1 MDIIAVPL
9 KPFGLAKARLAS
21 AFDGAEREYLGR
33 RTAAHTIEMIG
44 AAFGSVWVV
53 TSDAVVSAW
62 AGSRGAQV
70 IEEVPGEGLDGA
82 AARVVETAAGGRWM
96 VVHADLPLLEPND
109 VAGAWEAIPA
119 SGLLLAPSHDGGTS
133 VLGGSIPWSG
143 FAYGPGSFRRHLG
156 RARRLPTRIMTRSG
170 FLLDIDSPAD
180 YRAAASSR
188 AGSWLEG
195 RVPPHGG

>member
-21 AFDGAEREYLGR
+21 AFDGAERECLGR
-33 RTAAHTIEMIG
+33 RTAAHTLETIHE
-44 AAFGSVWVV
+44 AFGSVWVV
-53 TSDAVVSAW
+53 TSDAEVSAW
-62 AGSRGAQV
+62 AASRGANL
-70 IEEVPGEGLDGA
+70 IEEVPGGGLNGA
-82 AARVVETAAGGRWM
+82 AARVVEAAAGGRWM
-96 VVHADLPLLEPND
+96 VVHADLPLLRPRD
-109 VAGAWEAIPA
+109 IADAWEEIPA
-119 SGLLLAPSHDGGTS
+119 PGLLLAPSHDGGTS

-156 RARRLPTRIMTRSG
+156 RARRLPTRVMARSG

-180 YRAAASSR
+180 YRAAADSR
-188 AGSWLEG
+188 AGSWLAG